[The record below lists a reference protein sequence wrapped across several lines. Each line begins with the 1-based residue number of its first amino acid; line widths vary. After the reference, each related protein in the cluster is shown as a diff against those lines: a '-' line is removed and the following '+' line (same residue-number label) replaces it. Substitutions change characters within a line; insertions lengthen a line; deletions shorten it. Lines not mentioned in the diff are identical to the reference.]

1 MAGRGRP
8 KKNPEQPAAPKK
20 KKKESAVIEQSNYF
34 TMARYNYTA
43 VEKRILYRVFE
54 QACYWRRA
62 NIKWFEE
69 HGEGQYRADRHVE
82 FTMPMKNF
90 MSPKAKE
97 DSSGKDYNEI
107 YEGFKSLNDK
117 KIQFKWKGG
126 FTIGAI
132 VNRADWNE
140 KEGTITFEI
149 HKWVWQ
155 AAVDYTHGH
164 TKALDIVIAMSFT
177 SPYTMRFFEL
187 LKSFYKEGCFIYSL
201 EELREMFGCQDKY
214 PDTYEFKR
222 RVIEPAKK
230 ELDESSPLT
239 FVYDRNPERG
249 KVIKGFKFTII
260 KQVKNMDQDT
270 MVEEHPFEAYLPE
283 VKMWLKNK
291 LGFKEKQL
299 RGNAKTF
306 YEFQQLFP
314 NGALDELEETY
325 QYIHR
330 QGYSPSGNVGW
341 FIQNI
346 KAKIDNAKAE
356 QPANPEGAKR
366 LEGITKGL
374 ALKYRK

>member
-8 KKNPEQPAAPKK
+8 KKNPEQPAAPRKQ
-20 KKKESAVIEQSNYF
+20 KKESAVIEQSNYF

-69 HGEGQYRADRHVE
+69 HGEGQFRADRHVE
-82 FTMPMKNF
+82 FTMPIKNF
-90 MSPKAKE
+90 MSPKAKSN
-97 DSSGKDYNEI
+97 SSGKDYEEI

-155 AAVDYTHGH
+155 AAVDYTHGR

-187 LKSFYKEGCFIYSL
+187 LKGFYTKGCFSYSL

-214 PDTYEFKR
+214 PAVYDFKR
-222 RVIEPAKK
+222 YVIDPAKK

-239 FVYDRNPERG
+239 FVYERNPERG

-260 KQVKNMDQDT
+260 KQIKNTENDT
-270 MVEEHPFEAYLPE
+270 LVEEHPFEAYLPE

-314 NGALDELEETY
+314 NGALDELEETF
-325 QYIHR
+325 QYIAR

-346 KAKIDNAKAE
+346 KSKIDNAKAE
-356 QPANPEGAKR
+356 QPADPEGAKK
-366 LEGITKGL
+366 LQGITKSL
-374 ALKYRK
+374 AMKYRK